1 MFYFDAAIQI
11 LILLLMV
18 SPKFNIV
25 KIMNDKNNNI
35 EQDKVTYACRYTMD
49 LRDLQILVG
58 RVRDNFKY
66 AHQRG
71 TSTLHVL
78 DRFNISLQVEHRVVF
93 TADPQFPILT
103 VSGNLPRLVVH
114 VNEQKIDALRT
125 MAAIISGKGLP
136 SPFR

>member
-1 MFYFDAAIQI
+1 MFSNF
-11 LILLLMV
+11 LLLSIFV
-18 SPKFNIV
+18 LFGVIRAFLGNSLVF
-25 KIMNDKNNNI
+25 I
-35 EQDKVTYACRYTMD
+35 EQCCRYTMV
-49 LRDLQILVG
+49 LGDLQILVG

-71 TSTLHVL
+71 TSTLRVV
-78 DRFNISLQVEHRVVF
+78 DRFNISLQVVF
-93 TADPQFPILT
+93 TTEPQFPSLT

-125 MAAIISGKGLP
+125 MVALISGKGLP